1 MDTSTIAL
9 MWGSHTFTTSSSKVN
24 VFVYPTDGAGR
35 EFPSKVFKAQ
45 RTLKHPAARDGS
57 LLHGQWY
64 SQRVDIPD
72 DEILGIQ
79 LQASYHAKPYASCML
94 LVQTRSTGPYIKVK
108 AKLSVDSNAGYEWL
122 DAFEGRADVISLKEA
137 LKQKVNIPPSIR
149 KIYFD
154 PEEVSEEF
162 KVEILLPETVSRPKL
177 TTVISSSGEKKSVRI
192 AEGPKRV
199 IRVRNK
205 I

>member
-1 MDTSTIAL
+1 
-9 MWGSHTFTTSSSKVN
+9 MWGSHTFATSSSKVN
-24 VFVYPTDGAGR
+24 VFVYPTDGKGR
-35 EFPSKVFKAQ
+35 EFPSKIFKAQ

-64 SQRVDIPD
+64 SQRLEIPD
-72 DEILGIQ
+72 DEILGVQ

-94 LVQTRSTGPYIKVK
+94 LLQTRSTGPYIKVK
-108 AKLSVDSNAGYEWL
+108 TKLTADSNAGYEWL

-137 LKQKVNIPPSIR
+137 LKQNVNIPPGIR

-154 PEEVSEEF
+154 PEEIAEEF
-162 KVEILLPETVSRPKL
+162 RVETILPETVLRPKL
-177 TTVISSSGEKKSVRI
+177 TTVVSSSGEKKAVRV
-192 AEGPKRV
+192 AEGPRRI

-205 I
+205 S